1 MMRSVLYA
9 ATPLMVVALAG
20 CDNTFDDAVKNPSA
34 ETVRQYVEKGWL
46 PHGVPQNI
54 SAVKVSGDTDAERSV
69 GVFSSEG
76 MDAYLAK
83 CTTVTDGFAIEGGL
97 PKWFP
102 QELRDAR
109 SSDELRHEGYTTY
122 ICEDDFAVLRK
133 GTDKT
138 AWFWSDRE
146 DDD

>member
-1 MMRSVLYA
+1 MRSSVLCA
-9 ATPLMVVALAG
+9 AMPLMLVALAG
-20 CDNTFDDAVKNPSA
+20 CDNTFDDAVKNPPA

-46 PHGVPQNI
+46 PHGVPENI

-69 GVFSSEG
+69 GVFSSDA

-83 CTTVTDGFAIEGGL
+83 CSTVTDGFAIESGL

-102 QELRDAR
+102 QELRGAR

-122 ICEDDFAVLRK
+122 MCEDDFAMLRK

>member
-1 MMRSVLYA
+1 MIRPVLYA
-9 ATPLMVVALAG
+9 AAPLLLAALLG

-46 PHGVPQNI
+46 PHGVPQTI

-69 GVFSSEG
+69 GAFSSEG
-76 MDAYLAK
+76 TDTFLAK
-83 CTTVTDGFAIEGGL
+83 CTTVTDGFAIESGL

-122 ICEDDFAVLRK
+122 LCEDDFAMLRK

-138 AWFWSDRE
+138 VWFWSDRE